1 MILNRITLEN
11 IRSFKNAT
19 ITLDRGVT
27 LFQGDIGTGKSS
39 ILMAIEFALFGVGTS
54 LDALLKTNTHSGS
67 VTLDFEVDGITHS
80 VKRVLKRTSKSVKQV
95 AGTITTGDVQEELSA
110 SELKPR
116 ILSILRFNEPPSAR
130 SHSRIYRYA
139 VFTPQEE
146 MKTVLGNPDV
156 RLETLRKAF
165 GIEDYQIA
173 SRNAK
178 TVADFIKTKMLQAQM
193 GFRNLDGIV
202 EELSD
207 NAKEIVE
214 AEKKLNEQR
223 EEKEM
228 LDDEQKAADM
238 EMETLQKQDSD
249 RKQVES
255 DIRVLA
261 NDVRNKNDHLEGVI
275 AQIKSENAEI
285 TKKQKEIT
293 GYEQIRMP
301 TSKGLDQIEA
311 EIADARVNK
320 DKLIGLEAEF
330 ESLESQIQDLSE
342 SCDIHATKAD
352 LEEQVRRIDENV
364 KKAEAE
370 LAQFVDRR
378 EENQNIKTKL
388 ELDNENIKKNLDE
401 LVKIDAQC
409 PVCEN
414 AIDERYA
421 SDLAQRRRDKIDENN
436 QKLEEVAGVLHNI
449 ADAYKRLMLEI
460 GRLEKEKTNVE
471 KQIPILQDINTKRE
485 QLKSKRE
492 VMQRVEELVF
502 VADDE
507 NENRDFLASEH
518 SDIENYLRALQ
529 DKLVKYQNAQ
539 KDIARL
545 QDEITNK
552 ETKIKDDTLTKNN
565 LGFDIRK
572 AKKEHSEKITELE
585 RFYGIAQKIQG
596 VQQKMKLVGDKKIR
610 LEREIGAAGTHL
622 EGLHNTKDRLTRERD
637 TAQQYKD
644 KYTKL
649 GNYHAWMTD
658 FFITT
663 MGVIEKQVMVS
674 IQQNFNE
681 IYQKW
686 FSKMIEDPT
695 KSSRIDEDF
704 TPLVEQDGVEL
715 PTDYFSGGEKT
726 SVALAYR
733 LTLNTLMRQETESLK
748 SNLLILDEPTDG
760 FSRAQLDKIGQIF
773 REIDSQQIILVSH
786 EQELESFADN
796 TFRVTKEVGMSYVS
810 KVAN

>member
-1 MILNRITLEN
+1 MILNSITLEN

-19 ITLDRGVT
+19 ISLDRGVT

-80 VKRVLKRTSKSVKQV
+80 VKRILKRTAKSVKQV
-95 AGTITTGDVQEELSA
+95 AGTITTGNVQEELSA

-116 ILSILRFNEPPSAR
+116 ILSILRFNESPSAR

-146 MKTVLGNPDV
+146 MKTVLWDPNV

-173 SRNAK
+173 SKNAK

-193 GFRNLDGIV
+193 GFKNLDGIV

-207 NAKEIVE
+207 NAKEIAE
-214 AEKKLNEQR
+214 AEKKLSEQR
-223 EEKEM
+223 EEKET
-228 LDDEQKAADM
+228 LDNEQKAVDI

-249 RKQVES
+249 RRQLES

-261 NDVRNKNDHLEGVI
+261 NDVRNKNSHLEGVI

-285 TKKQKEIT
+285 ARKQKEIT

-311 EIADARVNK
+311 EIADARENK
-320 DKLIGLEAEF
+320 NRLIGLEAEA
-330 ESLESQIQDLSE
+330 ESLRSQIQDLSE
-342 SCDIHATKAD
+342 SCDIHAKKED
-352 LEEQVRRIDENV
+352 LEEKIRKIDENV
-364 KKAEAE
+364 KKTEAE
-370 LAQFVDRR
+370 LAQLVERR
-378 EENQNIKTKL
+378 EENQGIKTKL

-401 LVKIDAQC
+401 LVKIGAQC

-414 AIDERYA
+414 AIEERYA
-421 SDLAQRRRDKIDENN
+421 SDLVQRRRTKIDENN
-436 QKLEEVAGVLHNI
+436 QKLEEAARVLHNI
-449 ADAYKRLMLEI
+449 ADVYKGLMLEI
-460 GRLEKEKTNVE
+460 EKLEKERTDAE
-471 KQIPILQDINTKRE
+471 KQIPILQDINAKRGE
-485 QLKSKRE
+485 LEGKKKE
-492 VMQRVEELVF
+492 IEELRESDAVIS
-502 VADDE
+502 DDE
-507 NENRDFLASEH
+507 YRDFAAREF
-518 SDIENYLRALQ
+518 SDRESHLRELQ
-529 DKLVKYQNAQ
+529 NKLVKYQNMQ

-545 QDEITNK
+545 QDEITKK
-552 ETKIKDDTLTKNN
+552 EAKIKDDTLTKNN

-572 AKKEHSEKITELE
+572 AEKEHSEKIAELE
-585 RFYGIAQKIQG
+585 QFYGIAQKIQTTH
-596 VQQKMKLVGDKKIR
+596 QKMRLVGDKKMK
-610 LEREIGAAGTHL
+610 LERESGATATHL
-622 EGLHNTKDRLTRERD
+622 KSLHNTKDRLTRERD

-649 GNYHAWMTD
+649 SNYHSWMTD

-663 MGVIEKQVMVS
+663 MGVIEKQVMIS

-733 LTLNTLMRQETESLK
+733 LTLNTLMRQETDSLK